1 MIEQLGRQE
10 RRSKGGSDPG
20 FLHSL
25 RVDDGGRFVR
35 YKVAAP
41 VNSCGQDEII
51 SALNLL
57 LSSMSSLFSKSIT
70 LIRVLSFDVDCCPF
84 HTSGRESGLRRNAHP
99 SLHRLQVNA
108 ELRTP
113 RQLRLTRL

>member
-1 MIEQLGRQE
+1 M
-10 RRSKGGSDPG
+10 
-20 FLHSL
+20 
-25 RVDDGGRFVR
+25 DDGGRFVR

-41 VNSCGQDEII
+41 VNSYGQDEII
-51 SALNLL
+51 YALNLL

-84 HTSGRESGLRRNAHP
+84 HTSGLRRNAHP
-99 SLHRLQVNA
+99 YMRRLHEVNA